1 MFVYKASYPGSG
13 MTFEP
18 GVFYR
23 SADYAVSS
31 NRPGEGLVRDEL
43 LYAGDIAGI
52 TLHLFPR
59 IDRLCVALDSDVRR
73 RLRRHDHRIGRD
85 SRALVVIQEADC
97 RAVREFS
104 PTIYVFDAK
113 DFSRVASG
121 EFVARKPVE
130 AVRVDRYR
138 MDQALRRWKVE
149 LLCVPDLERCEA
161 SFRVSN
167 IPFSTQ
173 KFDREN
179 RAAAERPKSA
189 PAVSSSLEG

>member
-31 NRPGEGLVRDEL
+31 NRPGEGLVRDKL

-73 RLRRHDHRIGRD
+73 RLPDRGHRIGHER
-85 SRALVVIQEADC
+85 RALVVIQEADR
-97 RAVREFS
+97 RAVQEFS

-113 DFSRVASG
+113 NFSRVASG

-130 AVRVDRYR
+130 AIRIDRYR

-149 LLCVPDLERCEA
+149 LLGVADLQRYEA
-161 SFRVSN
+161 SLGISG
-167 IPFSTQ
+167 IPFSAQ
-173 KFDREN
+173 KFDGKS
-179 RAAAERPKSA
+179 RAAVDGPKSA
-189 PAVSSSLEG
+189 GGFVQP